1 MYVGNQ
7 GLRSFHL
14 QAPVKDVSPG
24 FVRPAPGHIPAL
36 DGIRGA
42 AAAAVFIYHYGG
54 GARSSNFVL
63 HFIGKT
69 IHLGWAG
76 VSLFFVLSGFLITG
90 ILLDSMHLP
99 KWWRTFYL
107 RRTLR
112 IFPLYY
118 AALLG
123 LVLVNLLLRTPW
135 SSIFP
140 IWPFFFYLQ
149 DIPHLVRIEVLGPL
163 FTVGHFWSL
172 AVEEQFYLVWP
183 LFLLL
188 AIRRNKI
195 RQLCLGVFLFSLV
208 SRICIFV
215 FHLNSDWAVYFI
227 SGRAGEMSAGAL
239 LAASLR
245 GSELD
250 RRHVLHRAKLALPA
264 SFVGV
269 VTIVLLT
276 GETGATEPWMG
287 SLGIA
292 LLSQLFIALIAL
304 SLQSGVTQKLFSLP
318 ILRWLGKVSY
328 GIYVYHLLLYP
339 VFLWIAHQLHPTP
352 DKTYQVILAAVALVG
367 TLLAAT
373 ISFATLEK
381 AFLRLKDSLGA
392 PYPVPADDALKPIT

>member
-7 GLRSFHL
+7 GPRSFHL
-14 QAPVKDVSPG
+14 QAPAKDVSQG
-24 FVRPAPGHIPAL
+24 FIRHAPGHIAAL
-36 DGIRGA
+36 DGIRGT

-54 GARSSNFVL
+54 GARSSNLAL
-63 HFIGKT
+63 HFIGET

-90 ILLDSMHLP
+90 ILLDSMQRP
-99 KWWRTFYL
+99 KWWRTFYV

-123 LVLVNLLLRTPW
+123 LVLVNLLVRTPW

-149 DIPHLVRIEVLGPL
+149 DIPHLVRIKALGPL

-172 AVEEQFYLVWP
+172 AVEEQFYLAWP

-188 AIRRNKI
+188 ARTRNKV
-195 RQLCLGVFLFSLV
+195 RQLCLGVFLVSLA
-208 SRICIFV
+208 SRICIFG

-227 SGRAGEMSAGAL
+227 SGRAGEMAAGAF
-239 LAASLR
+239 LAATLR
-245 GSELD
+245 GSERD
-250 RRHVLHRAKLALPA
+250 RRHVLHGAKLALPA
-264 SFVGV
+264 SLVGV

-276 GETGATEPWMG
+276 EETGAMEPWMG
-287 SLGIA
+287 SLGTA
-292 LLSQLFIALIAL
+292 LLSQLFMALIAL
-304 SLQSGVTQKLFSLP
+304 SLQPGIAQKIFSLP

-339 VFLWIAHQLHPTP
+339 VFIWIAHQLHPTP
-352 DKTYQVILAAVALVG
+352 DKTYQVVLAAVALVG

-392 PYPVPADDALKPIT
+392 PYPVPAEDA